1 MIVKTSKSNSTD
13 MFQSGFE
20 PDKTNGVSVVF
31 ASQDNKSLLRLS
43 PLEKSVYSLQ
53 GDKLKHLGICRYQN

>member
-31 ASQDNKSLLRLS
+31 ASQDNKSL
-43 PLEKSVYSLQ
+43 
-53 GDKLKHLGICRYQN
+53 